1 MIYILFGSLAMLIL
15 IGTPI
20 AVSVGLSSVMAMF
33 FHGIPFI
40 AATQRFFT
48 ASDSFP
54 LLAIPFFMLAGK
66 LMEVGGISKRL
77 INLANNLVGFIAGGL
92 GVVSV
97 LACLFFGA
105 ICGSSTSTVAAIG
118 STMIPAMVENGYSK
132 KFACALIATA
142 ASLGILIPPSIPM
155 IVFGVVVGVSVA
167 DLFVAG
173 IGAGLFSGLLLIVYI
188 IIRSKF
194 SGFKGN
200 VEKPSAIKI
209 ISSFRDAILAI
220 FMPLIVLGGIYS
232 GIFTPTEAAAV
243 ACIYSFIV
251 GFFIYR
257 EFTVK
262 DISNII
268 LSAMQNTAVVMLI
281 ITASSSFGWIITMAR
296 VPQNITAA
304 ILSLNLPSSLVII
317 GMLLFLIFI
326 GTFMEGNAYIIIL
339 APLFAPMVS
348 NLGINMVLFGIIM
361 VVSVCVGTITPPLG
375 VNLFTTCSI
384 YPVTIEEIIT
394 EIIPFVLIMSF
405 SLLVLTFVPEI
416 SLFLVELAH

>member
-1 MIYILFGSLAMLIL
+1 MVYILFGSLALFII

-33 FHGIPFI
+33 YQGIPFI

-66 LMEVGGISKRL
+66 LMEFGGISKRL
-77 INLANNLVGFIAGGL
+77 INLANNLVGFVEGGL

-118 STMIPAMVENGYSK
+118 SMMIPAMVENGYSK

-155 IVFGVVVGVSVA
+155 IVYGVVMGVSIA

-173 IGAGLFSGLLLIVYI
+173 IGAGLFSGFLLVLYI
-188 IIRSKF
+188 IIRSKI

-200 VEKPSAIKI
+200 VKKPNILEILA
-209 ISSFRDAILAI
+209 SFRDAIFAI

-243 ACIYSFIV
+243 ACIYSFLI
-251 GFFIYR
+251 GFFVYHEITF
-257 EFTVK
+257 EN
-262 DISNII
+262 IPNII
-268 LSAMQNTAVVMLI
+268 LSSMQNTAVVMLI
-281 ITASSSFGWIITMAR
+281 IAASSSFGWIITMAR

-304 ILSLNLPSSLVII
+304 ILSLTLPPSLIII
-317 GMLLFLIFI
+317 GMLLFLVFI

-348 NLGINMVLFGIIM
+348 SLGINLVLFGIVM

-384 YPVTIEEIIT
+384 YPVTIEEIVT
-394 EIIPFVLIMSF
+394 EIVPFVLIMSF
-405 SLLVLTFVPEI
+405 SLIVLTFVPEI
-416 SLFLVELAH
+416 SLFLVNLTH